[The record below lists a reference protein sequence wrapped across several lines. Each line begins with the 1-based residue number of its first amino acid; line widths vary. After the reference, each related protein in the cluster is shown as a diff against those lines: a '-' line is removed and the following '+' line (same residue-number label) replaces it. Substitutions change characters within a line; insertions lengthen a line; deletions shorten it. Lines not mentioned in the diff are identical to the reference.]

1 MTIMDTPGPDVD
13 DATPDEA
20 PETHGRGPRSSMSM
34 RDRIATGTIGLRAR
48 RGRTLLTAIGI
59 AIGIASM
66 VSVLGI
72 SSSSRAAL
80 VAELDELGTNLL
92 AVEPGQDVFGTSQQ
106 LPADAPAMI
115 RRIGPVESAASVTQ
129 IATVVRRNDHI
140 DPQRAGGVTVMAAEP
155 HLLSTLKGSVAVGRF
170 VDESTNRLPVV
181 VLGSVAAERLGITS
195 LAGGP
200 RVVIND
206 RWFDVIGL
214 LDRIPLNPDLDRSVT
229 IGYPAAVDQL
239 GIDPAASRIYV
250 RTDPD
255 QVEAV
260 RSVLGR
266 TASPGAS
273 NEVNVSRPSDALEAR
288 TKVDQNLQNLL
299 LGLGGVALLVGAVGI
314 ANVMVI
320 SVLERRTE
328 IGVRRALG
336 ATRGHIRSQFVLES
350 ALLSALGGAL
360 GVGLGVAVT
369 WAYARRQEWVVD
381 VPATAL
387 AGGVAVSLVIG
398 AIAGLYPAAKAA
410 RLAPADAVRPT

>member
-1 MTIMDTPGPDVD
+1 MTVIDAHGSDVH
-13 DATPDEA
+13 DATPDEI
-20 PETHGRGPRSSMSM
+20 PGTPGRGPRSSMSM

-106 LPADAPAMI
+106 LPADAPVMI

-129 IATVVRRNDHI
+129 IATVVRRNEHI
-140 DPQRAGGVTVMAAEP
+140 DPQRAGGVTVIAVEP
-155 HLLSTLKGSVAVGRF
+155 HLLSTLKGSVVVGRF
-170 VDESTNRLPVV
+170 IDESTRRLPVV

-195 LAGGP
+195 LEGGP

-214 LDRIPLNPDLDRSVT
+214 LDPIPLNPDLDRSVM

-336 ATRGHIRSQFVLES
+336 ATRGHIRSQFVIES

-369 WAYARRQEWVVD
+369 WAYARRQEWVLD
-381 VPATAL
+381 VPAAAL
-387 AGGVAVSLVIG
+387 AGGVGVSLVIG

-410 RLAPADAVRPT
+410 RLDPADAVRPT